1 MHYFSAPRGALLAIG
16 LQSLSTTWRA
26 IIIGRW
32 IGIDYGTRRTG
43 LALADPGG
51 RLASPAGL
59 LPATGHLAQ
68 DARRILDWCAQNEAG
83 GLVVGLPLNMD
94 GSDSAQTRLAR
105 ALADE
110 LRRQSALPVEL
121 WDERLTT
128 FQADQTLQ
136 EAGVRPARRRRLR
149 DALAAQV
156 LLQSFLDARRPSTD
170 CPPADP

>member
-16 LQSLSTTWRA
+16 FTLSDAAWRV

-43 LALADPGG
+43 LALADAGG

-59 LPATGHLAQ
+59 LPTTGHLAQ

-105 ALADE
+105 ALANE

-136 EAGVRPARRRRLR
+136 EAGLRPARRRQLR

-156 LLQSFLDARRPSTD
+156 LLQSFLDARRPSAD
-170 CPPADP
+170 SPPADP